1 VEHRG
6 IPAWVGV
13 MNDLSV
19 VDGKVR
25 ARGETYSRST
35 MARNRSVER
44 VEVFG
49 FLAKIVLCNYRDLRS
64 I

>member
-1 VEHRG
+1 
-6 IPAWVGV
+6 